1 MPGVVYILCFVTSLA
16 SAVLL
21 LRAYWNSGSRLLL
34 WSALCFFGMATNN
47 ALLYVDLLV
56 GNSIDLSTL
65 PRIASL
71 ISAMLLTYGL
81 IWEAS

>member
-21 LRAYWNSGSRLLL
+21 WRAFRASSNRLLF
-34 WSALCFFGMATNN
+34 WSSLCFFGMALNN
-47 ALLYVDLLV
+47 ALLYFDLLI
-56 GNSIDLSTL
+56 GPEIDLSTL
-65 PRIASL
+65 PGIASL
-71 ISAMLLTYGL
+71 ISSLLLAYGL

>member
-21 LRAYWNSGSRLLL
+21 LRAFWSAGTRLLL
-34 WSALCFFGMATNN
+34 WSSLCFFGMALNN
-47 ALLYVDLLV
+47 SLLYLDLLIGSSV
-56 GNSIDLSTL
+56 DLSTL